1 MDYGSIMNMLQGLY
15 ANDPSQAY
23 VGSATAAINNQT
35 KKRVKDLQSKFSTT
49 GMSRSGISGAAE
61 NDIYSNAGQNLSE
74 VNAKGEEMN
83 MNNKM
88 NILGMMDKTQE
99 LDDQASPWGGLLGK
113 LLSGGAEIGAAALTG
128 GASIPASL
136 GANFAMGGGNNYSNV
151 GTGKFGLNG
160 YMGG

>member
-99 LDDQASPWGGLLGK
+99 LDDQASPWGSILGK
-113 LLSGGAEIGAAALTG
+113 ILGAGAQVGAGLLTG
-128 GASIPASL
+128 GASIPASM
-136 GANFAMGGGNNYSNV
+136 GSNFSLPSGNDYSNV
-151 GTGKFGLNG
+151 GTGKFTMNG
-160 YMGG
+160 YM